1 MDNTLSSIIFKHGD
15 NDYSLWTP
23 DLSEDDIK
31 KFIVFIEEYINNGHS
46 IRGSKE
52 DIIEELE
59 RDL

>member
-31 KFIVFIEEYINNGHS
+31 KFIVFIVEYINNGHS
-46 IRGSKE
+46 MRGSKE
-52 DIIEELE
+52 DIVEELE